1 MKNHFFILAAF
12 ILLNATL
19 ALAEWTGDTLKP
31 EYKNGI
37 GYVISKPEELV
48 WVGRYASNTD
58 YRLVND
64 IIFGKDKNTVNRE
77 HPLKSLRLQQG
88 VGLYF
93 NGFSVY
99 GAYSEGEPF
108 IVCSSNYKYP
118 IAKPSFK
125 NFEINVTEKSP
136 SMIEAFN
143 LYQCNV
149 SGNVVA
155 EGVVKVSKER
165 VSGVSIYGGSFVDG
179 VFENRTSVIVDA
191 EKIGGVT
198 IVAVNPVKSHNFDSL
213 SVHEAVNYADIS
225 VKADSVGDVKIYGMS
240 ELTLNENF
248 YKLSNYGNITI
259 EVKKVLNN
267 IDIKGLAD
275 YVTIPKGV
283 RAEVYNE
290 GNISVQIDDT
300 TKDTNNAVQKTQV
313 CGLFGRIVDYN
324 DTTSFLKALNRGNI
338 NYSVGKTI
346 IEKNYFISGCICEEE
361 KHLKNIENHGNVN
374 VSLGS
379 VSFSDDFAENFYVGG
394 IVGRIYNGRPS
405 VISNTLNLGNVNVK
419 ALNKEVFK
427 EVLRKKI
434 YVGGVAGYVG
444 FNVANS
450 INFGQISAGNVDYLG
465 GIAGLM
471 FDADA
476 SKLMN
481 FGSVSGE
488 NVPYIG
494 GIMGAYDGSCSMYNG
509 ICRRESHDVGD
520 FANFGEVVALGVSD
534 SAGGIAGGREA
545 SNYSYNASKVVR
557 VVKEDSIENV
567 YPNCKYYDWNVYG
580 LSTEPDKTLF
590 YGRALTTAYMQSN
603 KFVDD
608 LNHMKSKD
616 SSSNVWKLSPVY
628 PYPIIADLE
637 DMLKEHQKFLSIPP
651 VHPQRAVTSFDLS
664 VDGLNVLVSGAKVG
678 TPYAVFNLLGHAVL
692 RGKLERPNQT
702 IPLSSAG
709 TYIVKVGK
717 AIRKV
722 TIKR

>member
-1 MKNHFFILAAF
+1 MKKQFFILAAF
-12 ILLNATL
+12 ILLNASF

-48 WVGRYASNTD
+48 WVGRYGDTD

-77 HPLKSLRLQQG
+77 HPLKSLWLQQG

-118 IAKPSFK
+118 IDKLSLK

-136 SMIEAFN
+136 SMIKAFN

-165 VSGVSIYGGSFVDG
+165 VSDVSIYGGSFVDG
-179 VFENRTSVIVDA
+179 VLENRTSVIVDA
-191 EKIGGVT
+191 EKIGSVT
-198 IVAVNPVKSHNFDSL
+198 VVAVNPVKSHNYDSL

-240 ELTLNENF
+240 ELTLHENF
-248 YKLSNYGNITI
+248 YKLSNYGNITV
-259 EVKKVLNN
+259 EVKKDLNN

-283 RAEVYNE
+283 RAEVYNG
-290 GNISVQIDDT
+290 GNISVQINDT
-300 TKDTNNAVQKTQV
+300 TQDTNNAVQKTQV

-374 VSLGS
+374 VTLGS
-379 VSFSDDFAENFYVGG
+379 VSFSDYFAENFYVGG

-405 VISNTLNLGNVNVK
+405 VISNTLNLGNINVK

-450 INFGQISAGNVDYLG
+450 INLGQISAENVDYLG
-465 GIAGLM
+465 GIAGLV

-494 GIMGAYDGSCSMYNG
+494 GIMGAYDYSCNMHNG
-509 ICRRESHDVGD
+509 YCIRESHYLRD
-520 FANFGEVVALGVSD
+520 FANLGNIYALGKSD
-534 SAGGIAGGREA
+534 SVGGIAGGREA

-616 SSSNVWKLSPVY
+616 SRSNVWKLSPVY

-637 DMLKEHQKFLSIPP
+637 DVLKEHQGILSLPP
-651 VHPQRAVTSFDLS
+651 VRQQRALASFDLS
-664 VDGLNVLVSGAKVG
+664 VDGMNVLVSGAKVG
-678 TPYAVFNLLGHAVL
+678 TPYAVFNLLGHAIL
-692 RGKLERPNQT
+692 RGRLECPNQM
-702 IPLSSAG
+702 IPLSAAG
-709 TYIVKVGK
+709 TYIVKVGN
-717 AIRKV
+717 ATRKV
-722 TIKR
+722 TVKR